1 MDSEKNYEV
10 RSINRDADGA
20 ISTTELG
27 KLMRSLGKMPSE
39 AEVAEMIKQVYVAAI
54 ISHVGQKAALSCASK
69 QMQVDADGKGSL
81 DLSTFLQLMVK

>member
-1 MDSEKNYEV
+1 MNLNVFVDSEKNYEI

-39 AEVAEMIKQVYVAAI
+39 AEVAEMIKQVYV
-54 ISHVGQKAALSCASK
+54 
-69 QMQVDADGKGSL
+69 GSL
-81 DLSTFLQLMVK
+81 LLRTGAK